1 MTVGE
6 PVAVV
11 VPAYQAAASVGAV
24 IRGVQ
29 QGGWPL
35 LVVDD
40 GSTDGTGDA
49 ARSAGARVV
58 AHEANR
64 GKGAAL
70 RWGIRELLAEPSIEA
85 VVTVDADG
93 QHVPEQIPRLVAAWR
108 QGADMVLGTRQHL
121 FAEMGAVRRLSN
133 RLSTGLISVAAGH
146 RFRDVQTGFRLYAR
160 PLLES
165 LELRGDRFEAESWIV
180 VRAARRGFRIA
191 EVPVAMGR
199 VDGRQGSHY
208 RPLVDSLRI
217 GRAVLRAWAASLG
230 ERA

>member
-1 MTVGE
+1 MSDGG
-6 PVAVV
+6 VAVV
-11 VPAYQAAASVGAV
+11 VPAYQAAGAV
-24 IRGVQ
+24 AEVVRQVRA
-29 QGGWPL
+29 GGWPL

-40 GSTDGTGDA
+40 GSTDGTGA
-49 ARSAGARVV
+49 IARDAGAPVV
-58 AHEANR
+58 AHARNR

-70 RWGIRELLAEPSIEA
+70 RRGIRELLADPAVAA

-93 QHVPEQIPRLVAAWR
+93 QHVPAEIPRLLDVWR
-108 QGADMVLGTRQHL
+108 QGADLVLGTRQHL

-133 RLSTGLISVAAGH
+133 RTSTGLISLAAG
-146 RFRDVQTGFRLYAR
+146 RRLLDVQTGFRLYAR

-180 VRAARRGFRIA
+180 VRAARRGFRIV

-199 VDGRQGSHY
+199 VDGRHGSHY

-217 GRAVLRAWAASLG
+217 AGSVLHAWSTSLSD
-230 ERA
+230 R